1 MYLYIIYLYYIFFFF
16 SSRRRHTRY
25 IGDWSSDVCSSD
37 LSVSAACSG
46 ARNSRKPAGRSRA
59 GSKSGGAELTAT
71 MRFEKGRGT
80 SAGFGLVVAVAIV
93 EVSPFRCEFE
103 RKPAGEL
110 EAQFEGQ
117 PAETRNL

>member
-1 MYLYIIYLYYIFFFF
+1 MKSLLLCSDEKIVRVL
-16 SSRRRHTRY
+16 RRTLGDLEIGVELCSDADAALRKLTRQ
-25 IGDWSSDVCSSD
+25 
-37 LSVSAACSG
+37 
-46 ARNSRKPAGRSRA
+46 
-59 GSKSGGAELTAT
+59 
-71 MRFEKGRGT
+71 RFEAIIVDCAGT
-80 SAGFGLVVAVAIV
+80 GYEAVLRSARSAIWNKRSVAVAIV